1 MLGFDVRAARITWTV
16 SLVLL
21 AFYAAYS
28 VRRTLFVFVLA
39 VFFSY
44 VLYPAVRSLERMVPR
59 RMSRT
64 ASTAFVFVLL
74 VLLLGALAAVI
85 GPLIAEQSSRLAEQL
100 PALVRDP
107 KVLDR
112 LPLPEWLAPFRS
124 RGLEFLREQIQTG
137 TSLAIPLARR
147 LGETVLSVVGNALF
161 VVLIPILA
169 FLFIKDGRLMR
180 NQFLDWT
187 AGGRRGSMWQRIV
200 DDLDALLGRF
210 IRALLIL
217 SLATFAA
224 YAIFFSVAGVP
235 YGVLLAVVAAVLE
248 FIPVIGPLVAAIG
261 CLLVAGLSGYAHLLV
276 LAGFI
281 GLYRLFQDYVLNPM
295 LMSGGVALPPLLI
308 LFGLLAGEELA
319 GVAGIFLSV
328 PVLAAAKIAILRIS
342 QERRLAAPAVADVAP
357 ESPQ

>member
-1 MLGFDVRAARITWTV
+1 MLAFDVRAARITWTV

-21 AFYAAYS
+21 SLYAVYS

-74 VLLLGALAAVI
+74 VVLLAGLAALI
-85 GPLIAEQSSRLAEQL
+85 GPLIAEQSSRLAEEL

-107 KVLDR
+107 KVFDR
-112 LPLPEWLAPFRS
+112 LPLPDWLAPFRS

-137 TSLAIPLARR
+137 TSLAVPLARQV
-147 LGETVLSVVGNALF
+147 GATVLQVAGNALF

-169 FLFIKDGRLMR
+169 FLFIKDGTLMR
-180 NQFLDWT
+180 DQFLDWT

-217 SLATFAA
+217 ALATFVA
-224 YAIFFSVAGVP
+224 YSVFFYVAGVP
-235 YGVLLAVVAAVLE
+235 YGVLLAALAAVLE
-248 FIPVIGPLVAAIG
+248 FIPIVGPLVAAVA
-261 CLLVAGLSGYAHLLV
+261 CLVVAGLSGYTHLLI

-295 LMSGGVALPPLLI
+295 LMSGGVAVPPLLI

-328 PVLAAAKIAILRIS
+328 PVLAAAKIAILRIA
-342 QERRLAAPAVADVAP
+342 QERRLAAVVGVDGTPGGRP
-357 ESPQ
+357 